1 MCKFA
6 PFRPSSHVSH
16 YPKIFPTRSQC
27 LDKLRNFIL
36 LDVDETVVKVD
47 ASTGED
53 TLVKRR
59 LGQVM
64 VPGKHLVK
72 VEVEEKA
79 WQAALVGGQPGAP
92 RDEAKSGAETAPR

>member
-1 MCKFA
+1 
-6 PFRPSSHVSH
+6 
-16 YPKIFPTRSQC
+16 